1 MLQIVYPKLFLFVI
15 FMKLNIISLKKIE
28 YGGDAVSVNI
38 KTTSGEITVL
48 DNHRPLVTQ
57 LSSGIAVVTKEDGE
71 KINFQIT
78 SGFLEVGE
86 NNQVSIL
93 VG

>member
-1 MLQIVYPKLFLFVI
+1 MHLS
-15 FMKLNIISLKKIE
+15 IISLKGVQFDGE
-28 YGGDAVSVNI
+28 ASSLNI

-57 LSSGIAVVTKEDGE
+57 LESGMIVITKKNGE
-71 KINFQIT
+71 KINFDLN

-86 NNQVSIL
+86 NNLATIL
-93 VG
+93 AN